1 MAQMP
6 AKYSQNCT
14 GPSQNTG
21 GEEKENVWSLKLPA
35 NSDMSPGRRRP
46 ETLIVAH
53 TCWAFASAPQ
63 VRERSPPHSRA
74 AFAVTSGL

>member
-14 GPSQNTG
+14 GTSQNTG
-21 GEEKENVWSLKLPA
+21 GEEEGKRSLKLPA
-35 NSDMSPGRRRP
+35 NSDMSPARRRP
-46 ETLIVAH
+46 EPLIVAR

-63 VRERSPPHSRA
+63 VRERSRAHSRA
-74 AFAVTSGL
+74 AFALTSGL